1 MASIP
6 RLPDLLTTA
15 NLCCGVLSV
24 ILASQGE
31 LTSACWL
38 VFAGAFFDVLDG
50 FAARALGGGTPLG
63 AQLDSMA
70 DMVTFGMAP
79 GMIAALQPYNALLVQ
94 VGNAERNAFDL
105 FSEPLWMAIAC
116 AMVIAIAS
124 AWRLAKFNN
133 DDRETTGFFGLAT
146 PANALLWASLGLI
159 SVGMGIV
166 HGPMASGPELLI
178 TELTASAPAKLV
190 LAIAL
195 GILMLSDF
203 SLPGLKFKHYRWAGN
218 EVIYILLVLGALLA
232 VLYGIL
238 AVPFIMLVYL
248 ASPVWGRVFGK
259 PAL

>member
-1 MASIP
+1 MPSIP

-38 VFAGAFFDVLDG
+38 LFAGAFFDVLDG
-50 FAARALGGGTPLG
+50 FTARALGGGTPLG

-70 DMVTFGMAP
+70 DMITFGLAP
-79 GMIAALQPYNALLVQ
+79 GMIAAIQPYNALLVH
-94 VGNAERNAFDL
+94 VGKAERSAFDL

-146 PANALLWASLGLI
+146 PANALLWASFGLI
-159 SVGMGIV
+159 SLGVGIV

-178 TELTASAPAKLV
+178 TELTASAPAKLI

-195 GILMLSDF
+195 GVLMLSDL
-203 SLPGLKFKHYRWAGN
+203 SLPGLKFKHYRWRGN
-218 EVIYILLVLGALLA
+218 EVIYSLLGLGALLI

-238 AVPFIMLVYL
+238 AVPLIMLIYL
-248 ASPVWGRVFGK
+248 ASPVWGKVFGK
-259 PAL
+259 PTS